1 MSEYGNLTNCCF
13 ICTSATWWYGTCRS
27 GTLGVKLSFGGGGT
41 GKDVENHVQ
50 KNIGWILFKT
60 HNIYIF
66 LEYTIATCECEFGN
80 YI

>member
-1 MSEYGNLTNCCF
+1 MPIWYIRSE
-13 ICTSATWWYGTCRS
+13 
-27 GTLGVKLSFGGGGT
+27 VKLWGGGT